1 MEKRTY
7 MMRIGGVE
15 RRGDGM
21 RMAVVVVVV
30 MVAGTVVMVAGTVVT
45 ARTTVV
51 VMVAVVV
58 AAETKKVRTSKKRGL
73 LDAQRRD
80 TKRVE

>member
-1 MEKRTY
+1 

-51 VMVAVVV
+51 VMVAVGVV